1 MLMQTQMNMIL
12 RVLDCLH
19 FREGNRLTPF
29 CWISFE
35 LPAAQP
41 PFQLHKSYC
50 LSMNPLNESSHGTG
64 FERTQQQTVFLLS
77 DNSLT
82 VSVLV
87 S

>member
-1 MLMQTQMNMIL
+1 MQTQMNMIL

-41 PFQLHKSYC
+41 PFQLRKSYC
-50 LSMNPLNESSHGTG
+50 LSMNRLMELGLKEPNNRQFSYLATIVS
-64 FERTQQQTVFLLS
+64 LS
-77 DNSLT
+77 QF
-82 VSVLV
+82 
-87 S
+87 